1 MKLSFLAFAVVVFHA
16 CLSVQAAGEDP
27 EVLYTS
33 PSGAF
38 RVVQVEVTPTG
49 NDESG
54 QECWIVSTRD
64 ESRRTKLYSSEI
76 TFPTAFYSAP
86 GERWLFVES
95 HEGSCLQRGDVYR
108 RKDDDTFE
116 AAPSFSDRA
125 WKDAVKLGAFKTNYS
140 AEGLCAMISFGCW
153 SFDASRVL
161 MVMLGGEDRRSTDQR
176 YVYFNTRTN
185 KFELTDYL
193 RKLNKTKAEFL
204 ACAEPVDA
212 LPSEADLKTQYEELD
227 RKLNKR
233 YAEVIAKT
241 DKERVSNVRQ
251 GQRNWI
257 KHRDAGAK
265 FYVSLFPEA
274 QEEQRRLQ
282 FLCDVTAARIETQPN
297 EAWEL

>member
-1 MKLSFLAFAVVVFHA
+1 
-16 CLSVQAAGEDP
+16 
-27 EVLYTS
+27 
-33 PSGAF
+33 
-38 RVVQVEVTPTG
+38 
-49 NDESG
+49 
-54 QECWIVSTRD
+54 
-64 ESRRTKLYSSEI
+64 
-76 TFPTAFYSAP
+76 
-86 GERWLFVES
+86 
-95 HEGSCLQRGDVYR
+95 
-108 RKDDDTFE
+108 
-116 AAPSFSDRA
+116 
-125 WKDAVKLGAFKTNYS
+125 
-140 AEGLCAMISFGCW
+140 
-153 SFDASRVL
+153 

-212 LPSEADLKTQYEELD
+212 LPSRAELKTRYEELD
-227 RKLNKR
+227 SKLNKR
-233 YAEVIAKT
+233 YTEVIAKT